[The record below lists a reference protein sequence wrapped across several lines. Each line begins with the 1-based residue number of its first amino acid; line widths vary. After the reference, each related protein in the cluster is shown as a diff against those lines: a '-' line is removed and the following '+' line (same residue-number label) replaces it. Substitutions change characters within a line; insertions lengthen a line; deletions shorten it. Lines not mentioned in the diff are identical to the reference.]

1 MAPGL
6 RQAAQ
11 SAVRAGAGAGV
22 LAAMGY
28 HIDGPHQA
36 GTTRRD
42 ALGLAAVLLAG
53 GALSGTT
60 ATPAVA
66 DEDDWMPGKPGKE
79 HWPPVEEHWP
89 PVGEHWDPP
98 GGDGCVAD
106 FDEEFEADLAAAEAA
121 LPPGEGSRSL
131 GVPARPPGRFA
142 RPLRR
147 RYRVTSR
154 YGVRGNWA
162 AGHHTGI
169 DLGVPNGTPVYAVG
183 SGVVVLARW
192 SGAYG
197 KAVTV
202 RLRDRHYA
210 VFGHLSRI
218 SVRQGQ
224 RVRTG
229 TRLGYSGATGRAT
242 GPHLHLEIRAR
253 RGYGSDVNP
262 VSYLAR
268 RGVRLR

>member
-1 MAPGL
+1 
-6 RQAAQ
+6 
-11 SAVRAGAGAGV
+11 
-22 LAAMGY
+22 MGY
-28 HIDGPHQA
+28 GIDGPREA

-42 ALGLAAVLLAG
+42 ALGLAAGLLAG
-53 GALSGTT
+53 GALSG
-60 ATPAVA
+60 ALAPPAAA
-66 DEDDWMPGKPGKE
+66 DEGDDDWM
-79 HWPPVEEHWP
+79 HQQ
-89 PVGEHWDPP
+89 
-98 GGDGCVAD
+98 GDWAFGDEAQAAQDDSCVAD
-106 FDEEFEADLAAAEAA
+106 LDERFEADLAAAEAL
-121 LPPGEGSRSL
+121 LPVEDSRGL
-131 GVPARPPGRFA
+131 GAAAAPTARYT

-169 DLGVPNGTPVYAVG
+169 DLGVPRGTPVYAVT

-202 RLRDRHYA
+202 RMPDKRYVLFA
-210 VFGHLSRI
+210 HLSRI

-224 RVRTG
+224 RIRTG
-229 TRLGYSGATGRAT
+229 ARIGYSGATGRAT

-253 RGYGSDVNP
+253 RGYGSDINP

-268 RGVRLR
+268 RGVRLL

>member
-1 MAPGL
+1 M
-6 RQAAQ
+6 
-11 SAVRAGAGAGV
+11 
-22 LAAMGY
+22 
-28 HIDGPHQA
+28 DGPREA

-42 ALGLAAVLLAG
+42 ALGLAAGLLAG
-53 GALSGTT
+53 GALAVTT
-60 ATPAVA
+60 ATPASA
-66 DEDDWMPGKPGKE
+66 DDDEWTVPGEFWTPEAEDW
-79 HWPPVEEHWP
+79 
-89 PVGEHWDPP
+89 
-98 GGDGCVAD
+98 CVAD
-106 FDEEFEADLAAAEAA
+106 FDEEFEADLAAAEAL
-121 LPPGEGSRSL
+121 LPEEDSRGL
-131 GVPARPPGRFA
+131 GAAAAPKGRYT

-169 DLGVPNGTPVYAVG
+169 DLGVPRGTPVYAVT

-202 RLRDRHYA
+202 RMPDKRYVLFA
-210 VFGHLSRI
+210 HLSRI

-224 RVRTG
+224 RIRTG
-229 TRLGYSGATGRAT
+229 ARIGYSGATGRAT

-253 RGYGSDVNP
+253 RGYGTDINP

-268 RGVRLR
+268 RGVRLL

>member
-1 MAPGL
+1 
-6 RQAAQ
+6 
-11 SAVRAGAGAGV
+11 
-22 LAAMGY
+22 MGY
-28 HIDGPHQA
+28 GIDGPREA
-36 GTTRRD
+36 GSTRRD
-42 ALGLAAVLLAG
+42 ALGLAAGLLAG
-53 GALSGTT
+53 GALSGAM
-60 ATPAVA
+60 ATPAAA
-66 DEDDWMPGKPGKE
+66 DEDDWAGARDDWAFEEAHAAQE
-79 HWPPVEEHWP
+79 HEDW
-89 PVGEHWDPP
+89 
-98 GGDGCVAD
+98 CVAD
-106 FDEEFEADLAAAEAA
+106 LDEEFEADLAAAETA
-121 LPPGEGSRSL
+121 LPEEDSRGL
-131 GVPARPPGRFA
+131 GVPARPKGRYT

-169 DLGVPNGTPVYAVG
+169 DLGVPRGTPVYAVT

-202 RLRDRHYA
+202 RMRDRHYV

-224 RVRTG
+224 RIRTG
-229 TRLGYSGATGRAT
+229 TRIGYSGATGRAT

-253 RGYGSDVNP
+253 RGYGSDINP

-268 RGVRLR
+268 RGVRLL

>member
-1 MAPGL
+1 
-6 RQAAQ
+6 
-11 SAVRAGAGAGV
+11 
-22 LAAMGY
+22 MGY

-42 ALGLAAVLLAG
+42 ALGLAAGLLVG
-53 GALSGTT
+53 GALSG
-60 ATPAVA
+60 AMAAPAVG
-66 DEDDWMPGKPGKE
+66 DEDDWVPREEGR
-79 HWPPVEEHWP
+79 PPPEGDWALRDAAP
-89 PVGEHWDPP
+89 AAP

-121 LPPGEGSRSL
+121 LPPGEDSRSL

-224 RVRTG
+224 RIRTG
-229 TRLGYSGATGRAT
+229 TRIGYSGATGRAT

-268 RGVRLR
+268 RGVWLR

>member
-1 MAPGL
+1 
-6 RQAAQ
+6 
-11 SAVRAGAGAGV
+11 
-22 LAAMGY
+22 MGY
-28 HIDGPHQA
+28 DIDGPREA

-42 ALGLAAVLLAG
+42 ALGLAAGLLAG
-53 GALSGTT
+53 GALAVTT
-60 ATPAVA
+60 APPASA
-66 DEDDWMPGKPGKE
+66 DDDEWTAPGELWVPDAEDW
-79 HWPPVEEHWP
+79 
-89 PVGEHWDPP
+89 
-98 GGDGCVAD
+98 CVAD
-106 FDEEFEADLAAAEAA
+106 FDAEFEADLAAAEAL
-121 LPPGEGSRSL
+121 LPEEDSRGL
-131 GVPARPPGRFA
+131 GAAAAPKGRYT

-169 DLGVPNGTPVYAVG
+169 DLGVPRGTPVYAVT

-202 RLRDRHYA
+202 RMPDKRYVLFA
-210 VFGHLSRI
+210 HLSRI

-224 RVRTG
+224 RIRTG
-229 TRLGYSGATGRAT
+229 ARIGYSGATGRAT

-253 RGYGSDVNP
+253 RGYGSDINP

-268 RGVRLR
+268 RGVRLL

>member
-1 MAPGL
+1 
-6 RQAAQ
+6 
-11 SAVRAGAGAGV
+11 
-22 LAAMGY
+22 MGY
-28 HIDGPHQA
+28 DIDSPRQA

-42 ALGLAAVLLAG
+42 ALGLAAGLLAG
-53 GALSGTT
+53 GALSGAM
-60 ATPAVA
+60 ATPAAA
-66 DEDDWMPGKPGKE
+66 DENDWVPREEG
-79 HWPPVEEHWP
+79 WLPPEGDWALR
-89 PVGEHWDPP
+89 DPTSAAP

-106 FDEEFEADLAAAEAA
+106 FDEEFEADLTAAEAA
-121 LPPGEGSRSL
+121 LPVDEDSRGL
-131 GVPARPPGRFA
+131 GAPARPTGRFA

-183 SGVVVLARW
+183 GGVVVLARW

-202 RLRDRHYA
+202 RLKDRHYV

-224 RVRTG
+224 RIRPG
-229 TRLGYSGATGRAT
+229 ARIGYSGATGRAT

-268 RGVRLR
+268 RGVRLL

>member
-1 MAPGL
+1 
-6 RQAAQ
+6 
-11 SAVRAGAGAGV
+11 
-22 LAAMGY
+22 MGY
-28 HIDGPHQA
+28 GIDSPREAGTSEA
-36 GTTRRD
+36 GTTRRN
-42 ALGLAAVLLAG
+42 AIGLAAGFLAG
-53 GALSGTT
+53 GALSGAM
-60 ATPAVA
+60 ATPAAA
-66 DEDDWMPGKPGKE
+66 DEDDWVQGREAWATG
-79 HWPPVEEHWP
+79 EEARDAH
-89 PVGEHWDPP
+89 
-98 GGDGCVAD
+98 GDWCVAD
-106 FDEEFEADLAAAEAA
+106 LDEEFEADLAAADAMFPEEDSRGLGAA
-121 LPPGEGSRSL
+121 AAPK
-131 GVPARPPGRFA
+131 GRYT

-169 DLGVPNGTPVYAVG
+169 DLGVPSGTPVYAVT

-202 RLRDRHYA
+202 RMGDRHYV

-224 RVRTG
+224 RIRTG
-229 TRLGYSGATGRAT
+229 ARIGYSGATGRAT

-253 RGYGSDVNP
+253 RGYGSDINP

-268 RGVRLR
+268 RGVRLV

>member
-1 MAPGL
+1 
-6 RQAAQ
+6 
-11 SAVRAGAGAGV
+11 
-22 LAAMGY
+22 MGY
-28 HIDGPHQA
+28 GIDGPREA

-42 ALGLAAVLLAG
+42 ALGLAAGLLAG
-53 GALSGTT
+53 GALAVTT
-60 ATPAVA
+60 APPASA
-66 DEDDWMPGKPGKE
+66 DDDEWTAPGELWVPDAEDW
-79 HWPPVEEHWP
+79 
-89 PVGEHWDPP
+89 
-98 GGDGCVAD
+98 CVAD
-106 FDEEFEADLAAAEAA
+106 FDAEFEADLAAAEAL
-121 LPPGEGSRSL
+121 LPEEDSRGL
-131 GVPARPPGRFA
+131 GAAAAPKGRYT

-169 DLGVPNGTPVYAVG
+169 DLGVPRGTPVYAVT

-202 RLRDRHYA
+202 RMPDKRYVLFA
-210 VFGHLSRI
+210 HLSRI

-224 RVRTG
+224 RIRTG
-229 TRLGYSGATGRAT
+229 ARIGYSGATGRAT

-253 RGYGSDVNP
+253 RGYGSDINP

-268 RGVRLR
+268 RGVRLL

>member
-1 MAPGL
+1 M
-6 RQAAQ
+6 RTR
-11 SAVRAGAGAGV
+11 AVARLLAG
-22 LAAMGY
+22 MGY
-28 HIDGPHQA
+28 GMDGPREA
-36 GTTRRD
+36 GSTRRD
-42 ALGLAAVLLAG
+42 ALGLAAGLLAG
-53 GALSGTT
+53 GALTGAM
-60 ATPAVA
+60 ATPAAA
-66 DEDDWMPGKPGKE
+66 DEDDWAGPGYDWALDEGARA
-79 HWPPVEEHWP
+79 VEEDW
-89 PVGEHWDPP
+89 
-98 GGDGCVAD
+98 CVAD
-106 FDEEFEADLAAAEAA
+106 LDEEFEADLAAADA
-121 LPPGEGSRSL
+121 LLPEEDSRGL
-131 GVPARPPGRFA
+131 AVPERPRGRYT

-169 DLGVPNGTPVYAVG
+169 DLGVPRGTPVYAVAG
-183 SGVVVLARW
+183 GVVVLARW

-202 RLRDRHYA
+202 RMRDRRYV

-224 RVRTG
+224 RIRTG
-229 TRLGYSGATGRAT
+229 ARIGYSGATGRAT

-253 RGYGSDVNP
+253 RGYGSDINP

-268 RGVRLR
+268 RGVRLL

>member
-1 MAPGL
+1 
-6 RQAAQ
+6 
-11 SAVRAGAGAGV
+11 
-22 LAAMGY
+22 MGY
-28 HIDGPHQA
+28 DIDGPREA

-42 ALGLAAVLLAG
+42 ALGLAAGLLAG
-53 GALSGTT
+53 GAL
-60 ATPAVA
+60 AVTPAPPASA
-66 DEDDWMPGKPGKE
+66 DDDEWTAPGELWVPDAEDW
-79 HWPPVEEHWP
+79 
-89 PVGEHWDPP
+89 
-98 GGDGCVAD
+98 CVAD
-106 FDEEFEADLAAAEAA
+106 FDAEFEADLAAAEAL
-121 LPPGEGSRSL
+121 LPEEDSRGL
-131 GVPARPPGRFA
+131 GAAAAPKGRYT

-169 DLGVPNGTPVYAVG
+169 DLGVPRGTPVYAVT

-202 RLRDRHYA
+202 RMPDKRYVLFA
-210 VFGHLSRI
+210 HLSRI

-224 RVRTG
+224 RIRTG
-229 TRLGYSGATGRAT
+229 ARIGYSGATGRAT

-253 RGYGSDVNP
+253 RGYGSDINP

-268 RGVRLR
+268 RGVRLL